1 MSKPSPAR
9 ALSRLALV
17 TATAVVAGLCTVA
30 PASADTGTYDNSGT
44 ETPTSTGTLGT
55 GVGQKLTGAQMVQ
68 RARDWVS
75 HQVSYNQ
82 SQSFSDS
89 EVGGPYR
96 TDCGGLVDMA
106 WQLTSSP
113 VVTTPSPGIDSSTYS
128 TKLTSWSQ
136 LQPGDALAVPGEHIN
151 LFAGWTNQA
160 NGDFT
165 YIAEDNPS
173 VPTGEYRAN
182 IHDTTIDGYAP
193 SSFELLRSNNLAPAI
208 PANFNVTIDAN
219 GAALASGQTVT
230 GTVNLTAIA
239 SSQGVINSLS
249 YTITGPSGTQTI
261 NGGTGASNYAQA
273 WNTTGLPNGTY
284 TISVNANEIDGQN
297 HTYGPVT
304 VTTDNGNTSDS
315 TWSVYNPDT
324 KTMTLFGLGSGGHL
338 GLTKTTNGGASWSNW
353 TEANAYWTLQGTPD
367 AVYDPDTKTTML
379 FARGSANGAM
389 GISTSSN
396 NGASWSNWTQVN
408 AYWSNFKGDASA
420 VYNPDTKKVTVFARG
435 GDGKIG
441 YTQSSND
448 GATWSNWAEVNAY
461 WNNFA
466 GDPHVIYNPTT
477 KRMTVFARGGDG
489 RIGYTQSSNDGASW
503 SNWAEVNA
511 DWNNFA
517 GDPHVVLNPDT
528 HQMTVFARGG
538 DGKIGYTQSSNDGAS
553 WSNWAEVNAYWNNF
567 AGDPHPVYNAR
578 TKTISLLARGGDGKI
593 GYTQSSNDGAN
604 WSNWAEVNAYWNNF
618 AGDPTATYDPDT
630 TQNTVFAL
638 GSGGHMG
645 YTQSSGGG
653 WTNWAEVN
661 AYWTLIGS

>member
-1 MSKPSPAR
+1 M
-9 ALSRLALV
+9 
-17 TATAVVAGLCTVA
+17 VA
-30 PASADTGTYDNSGT
+30 PASADTGTYYNSGN

-75 HQVSYNQ
+75 HRVTYNQ

-136 LQPGDALAVPGEHIN
+136 LQPGDALAVAGEHIN

-165 YIAEDNPS
+165 YIAEDNPG
-173 VPTGEYRAN
+173 VVTGEYPAN
-182 IHDTTIDGYAP
+182 IHDTSIDGYP
-193 SSFELLRSNNLAPAI
+193 KSSFELLRSNSLAPAI

-219 GAALASGQTVT
+219 GAAASGQTVS
-230 GTVNLTAIA
+230 GTVNLTAVA

-249 YTITGPSGTQTI
+249 YTITGPNGTQTI
-261 NGGTGASNYAQA
+261 NGGTGANNYAQS

-284 TISVNANEIDGQN
+284 TISVTANEIDGQN
-297 HTYGPVT
+297 HTYGPVS
-304 VTTDNGNTSDS
+304 VSINSGSTSDS
-315 TWSVYNPDT
+315 SWSVYNPDT

-338 GLTKTTNGGASWSNW
+338 GLTRSTNGGASWSNW
-353 TEANAYWTLQGTPD
+353 TEANAYWQLQGTPN
-367 AVYDPDTKTTML
+367 AVYDADARMTML
-379 FARGSANGAM
+379 FARGQADGAM
-389 GISTSSN
+389 GITTSTD
-396 NGASWSNWTQVN
+396 NGATWSTWAQVN

-441 YTQSSND
+441 YTQSGNVGGS
-448 GATWSNWAEVNAY
+448 WSNWAEVNAY
-461 WNNFA
+461 WNNF
-466 GDPHVIYNPTT
+466 
-477 KRMTVFARGGDG
+477 
-489 RIGYTQSSNDGASW
+489 S
-503 SNWAEVNA
+503 
-511 DWNNFA
+511 

-567 AGDPHPVYNAR
+567 SGDPHAVYNAS
-578 TKTISLLARGGDGKI
+578 TKTISLLARGGDGKV
-593 GYTQSSNDGAN
+593 GYTQSSNDGAS
-604 WSNWAEVNAYWNNF
+604 WSNWTEANAYWNNF
-618 AGDPTATYDPDT
+618 TSDPSAIYDPDT
-630 TQNTVFAL
+630 TQSTVFAL

-645 YTQSSGGG
+645 YTQSINSVSS

-661 AYWTLIGS
+661 AYWTLIAP